1 MRVTLTTA
9 LETRD
14 GSSSKDQR
22 LFNGIAEVAGD
33 QVGVIKRPGSA
44 YLGAVS
50 SGASQMLAEL
60 SGSAVAVTNDSVKT
74 VTPFPFVLE
83 STSSLSPITAG
94 LDLTSAVK
102 GQGDNVKSLLIK
114 SSQEAWVLT

>member
-1 MRVTLTTA
+1 MRVPLTTA

-14 GSSSKDQR
+14 GSSAKDQR

-33 QVGVIKRPGSA
+33 QVGVIKRPGNT